1 MSIAINRDFKIDL
14 VVIVQDEEKNIN
26 KLVRKKYG
34 DNLIIVDSYSRDNT
48 VNELSQY
55 TKQIYSQKF
64 INFSVQKNYAI
75 SKSNNEWILTLDA
88 DEEMSEGA
96 QEVIRELVKKKDVD
110 GYWFP
115 RRNYIN
121 DKTYL
126 KHGYF
131 YPDWQLRLFRNHKGY
146 KYSGIIHAQIQIPE
160 KKTRYIKDVEILHSP
175 ERSKYNSWLSFF
187 RLINYIKI
195 EGSDLAKSKTA
206 AASFFSGIFLETAR
220 HFFRCYYRKRGFL
233 DGYNGF
239 RAAVIF
245 GLYQGNIQMYAFFT
259 RLFRYDTPEV

>member
-1 MSIAINRDFKIDL
+1 MKNIALIINTYN
-14 VVIVQDEEKNIN
+14 EEKIIG
-26 KLVRKKYG
+26 KLLEKFKWT
-34 DNLIIVDSYSRDNT
+34 DTIIVDMHSSDSTIKITQKYTNKIYFSKKYPF
-48 VNELSQY
+48 VELSR
-55 TKQIYSQKF
+55 
-64 INFSVQKNYAI
+64 NYGI
-75 SKSNNEWILTLDA
+75 SKVKSSWILILDA
-88 DEEMSEGA
+88 DEEMTEGA

-110 GYWFP
+110 GYWFG

-131 YPDWQLRLFRNHKGY
+131 YPDWQLRLFRNHRGY
-146 KYSGIIHAQIQIPE
+146 KYSGVIHAQIQIPE
-160 KKTRYIKDVEILHSP
+160 EKTRYIKDVEILHSP
-175 ERSKYNSWLSFF
+175 ERSKYSSWLSFF

-195 EGSDLAKSKTA
+195 EGNDLAKSKTPA
-206 AASFFSGIFLETAR
+206 ALFFSGIFLETAR

-245 GLYQGNIQMYAFFT
+245 GLYQGSIHMYAFFT
-259 RLFRYDTPEV
+259 RLFRCDTPEV

>member
-1 MSIAINRDFKIDL
+1 MIGITSIINT
-14 VVIVQDEEKNIN
+14 VNEEEKIG
-26 KLVRKKYG
+26 KLLSSFNWV
-34 DNLIIVDSYSRDNT
+34 DSIIVDSYSRDNT

-64 INFSVQKNYAI
+64 INFSDQKNYAI

-88 DEEMSEGA
+88 DEELTEGA
-96 QEVIRELVKKKDVD
+96 QEVIRELVKKRDVD

-121 DKTYL
+121 GKTYL

-146 KYSGIIHAQIQIPE
+146 KYSGVIHAQIQIPGE
-160 KKTRYIKDVEILHSP
+160 KTRYIKDVEILHSP
-175 ERSKYNSWLSFF
+175 DRSKYSSWLSFF
-187 RLINYIKI
+187 RLKNYIKI
-195 EGSDLAKSKTA
+195 EGNNMAKSKTPA
-206 AASFFSGIFLETAR
+206 VSFFNGIFLETAR
-220 HFFRCYYRKRGFL
+220 HFFRCFYRKQGYL

-245 GLYQGNIQMYAFFT
+245 GLYQGSIQMYAFFT
-259 RLFRYDTPEV
+259 RLGKVVKR